1 MEGTR
6 KSSRFETNEDVKIAD
21 QPSEQ
26 MEGTDRVVARDAFLN
41 KGMSSN
47 LFSLFSSDNDVII
60 DIATKL
66 GVQLGSSCVD
76 SASNTELIK
85 FLELTRNNL
94 VIQSVK
100 NIDINPC
107 IGVSD

>member
-1 MEGTR
+1 
-6 KSSRFETNEDVKIAD
+6 
-21 QPSEQ
+21 
-26 MEGTDRVVARDAFLN
+26 
-41 KGMSSN
+41 
-47 LFSLFSSDNDVII
+47 VII